1 MWISSDIFMQRPD
14 NDQNITEINA
24 NIIPMPGI
32 LRKSDRFRDITEQE
46 INNRSIRIYLTKFNE
61 CKHILI

>member
-1 MWISSDIFMQRPD
+1 MWISFDIFIQRPD

-32 LRKSDRFRDITEQE
+32 LWKSDRFRDITE
-46 INNRSIRIYLTKFNE
+46 
-61 CKHILI
+61 

>member
-32 LRKSDRFRDITEQE
+32 LRKSDRFRDITE
-46 INNRSIRIYLTKFNE
+46 
-61 CKHILI
+61 